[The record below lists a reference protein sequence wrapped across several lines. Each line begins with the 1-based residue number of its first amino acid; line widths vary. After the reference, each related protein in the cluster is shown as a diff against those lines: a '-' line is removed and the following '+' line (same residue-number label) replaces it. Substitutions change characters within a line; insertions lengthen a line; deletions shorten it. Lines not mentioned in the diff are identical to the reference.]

1 VSEAEIKET
10 IETCGR
16 KLQESFE
23 SAHHPSNIMS
33 TANFNMGQYRI
44 SWCIRGDNT
53 PQYAD
58 YLGYLDFWKL
68 YPDYPKGRSLEAFFQ
83 YVLSGASLG

>member
-1 VSEAEIKET
+1 MSEAEIHEIIKT
-10 IETCGR
+10 SGK

-23 SAHHPSNIMS
+23 SAHHPSNIMD
-33 TANFNMGQYRI
+33 TASFNMGQYRI

-53 PQYAD
+53 PEYAD

-68 YPDYPKGRSLEAFFQ
+68 FPDFKRGRSLEAF
-83 YVLSGASLG
+83 YRHVITESSGE